1 MHYFDY
7 LKKTFV
13 TKNDF
18 YCKKE
23 DQFST
28 VVSNSNLYADHI
40 LNKRINV
47 HAPRHGP
54 FYEEKRLSRI
64 VGLKSIPFYFV
75 NFWTQQR
82 LCGRVSSH
90 VFDRALENLTNT
102 KKFCLIDKCVIFACH
117 SVVKQKR
124 PFCTRQLFG
133 DNSIKDCS
141 CKKS

>member
-40 LNKRINV
+40 LKKRIK
-47 HAPRHGP
+47 AHGTG
-54 FYEEKRLSRI
+54 LSMKKK
-64 VGLKSIPFYFV
+64 GS
-75 NFWTQQR
+75 
-82 LCGRVSSH
+82 
-90 VFDRALENLTNT
+90 LEL
-102 KKFCLIDKCVIFACH
+102 
-117 SVVKQKR
+117 
-124 PFCTRQLFG
+124 
-133 DNSIKDCS
+133 
-141 CKKS
+141 